1 MSQEFFELTKIYY
14 HRLAWVDDFKKVQD
28 QILKFAPTVP
38 EEKTYDY
45 YDLFLER
52 LKGKIE
58 PATSGH
64 GSIDLI
70 VPGCPKSYWENMKK
84 MKESFCKLKRRLSQ
98 AATRLSTDLGFKLD
112 SGFLSTGCKAALET
126 VRCGEKEIIDLIECG
141 MNARDCIISN
151 CKTAAFLFQ
160 GQNAGSVITQR
171 MIWWTFLYMESNLHP
186 CGCCHDIWR
195 KYKCFQLMM

>member
-98 AATRLSTDLGFKLD
+98 AATRLSTDLGFKLY

-151 CKTAAFLFQ
+151 CK
-160 GQNAGSVITQR
+160 NGSILISRPECRISDYSEDDLVDVSVYGKQFTSMR
-171 MIWWTFLYMESNLHP
+171 LLSRYLEEV
-186 CGCCHDIWR
+186 
-195 KYKCFQLMM
+195 